1 MLIADT
7 GPLNYLVLID
17 CIDILPQLHDRLII
31 PSAVRRELLSPSAP
45 RSVRSWASHLPAWVD
60 QMDPPLVSLEDPR
73 WIGLH
78 PGETAALALAAAHQP
93 IVLLVDERPARQRA
107 LKQGFRVTGT
117 LGVLD
122 QAGHRNL
129 ISFAAA
135 IENLKR
141 TTFRYPRRLV
151 DSLLAQH
158 REASRIH

>member
-1 MLIADT
+1 M
-7 GPLNYLVLID
+7 NYFLLID
-17 CIDILPQLHDRLII
+17 CVDLLPQLHDRLMI
-31 PSAVRRELLSPSAP
+31 PFAARRELLSPSAP
-45 RSVRSWASHLPAWVD
+45 PTVRSWASHLPAWVE
-60 QMDPPLVSLEDPR
+60 QVDPSSESLEDPR

-78 PGETAALALAAAHQP
+78 PGETAALALAAVHQP

-107 LKQGFRVTGT
+107 LRQGFSVTGT

-122 QAGHRNL
+122 QAAHRNL

-151 DSLLAQH
+151 EALLAQH
-158 REASRIH
+158 NQATRIH